1 MNLRIP
7 EQIIRNTEKIFHSS
21 LRKQST
27 IVKPPSEVRQVLKLW
42 DKAAEPVDPKTLDFP
57 NLGFKHRAVPHWA
70 LTILSKDLGDKWVGP
85 EKMAWDEKVIDIHNT
100 NPYGVHGFEGTK
112 CYRDAKGNVNLFR
125 PDENWKRFNS
135 TLSFTG
141 VNTPLPKDLFIDG
154 LKMVARENPDHV
166 PPHKVGSGYMQI
178 KFIDPTPFLG
188 VDTSGDCLVSTMI
201 TPAGHYFPNGLEP
214 VHMVLSDNLR
224 ALQGTG
230 SNKVAG
236 NYAPTILQKRNLLS
250 RLNDQGI
257 HDVRDLLYTSVE
269 TTNAPVLAR
278 NITEFRAGNL
288 IAVYI
293 ENGIPT
299 LVSPESD
306 EVLPGITRNSLLEL
320 AMYKGWNVSRD
331 KLTVQDL
338 LEADEVMATGTAVVT
353 TPVGKLT
360 YRDDNG
366 KFKTAVF
373 NNNEVGSIAKE
384 LYDSLIDIQ
393 TGGPDPFGWR
403 LPI

>member
-1 MNLRIP
+1 
-7 EQIIRNTEKIFHSS
+7 
-21 LRKQST
+21 
-27 IVKPPSEVRQVLKLW
+27 
-42 DKAAEPVDPKTLDFP
+42 
-57 NLGFKHRAVPHWA
+57 
-70 LTILSKDLGDKWVGP
+70 
-85 EKMAWDEKVIDIHNT
+85 
-100 NPYGVHGFEGTK
+100 
-112 CYRDAKGNVNLFR
+112 
-125 PDENWKRFNS
+125 
-135 TLSFTG
+135 
-141 VNTPLPKDLFIDG
+141 
-154 LKMVARENPDHV
+154 
-166 PPHKVGSGYMQI
+166 
-178 KFIDPTPFLG
+178 
-188 VDTSGDCLVSTMI
+188 
-201 TPAGHYFPNGLEP
+201 
-214 VHMVLSDNLR
+214 MVLSDNLR